1 MLFNVKASPS
11 GTSGQATVAGPARLG
26 SVYLGLAIGA
36 LAWGSSFAAAK
47 ISLRQVSPLN
57 LVILRFGLAS
67 LLFAA
72 ILGCRRDRPRLPW
85 RDAPRFLVLGFLVI
99 ASYFYLQF
107 VALHITTTVSS
118 SLIIATS
125 PVFTALISHLTGRER
140 LWGLAA
146 AGIAIAFAGVVLIV
160 TNGRWSGLLGGD
172 SWKGDLLLL
181 LNAVVWSSFTV
192 YGRTLMRT
200 YSPLVA
206 IAYVQM
212 AGTLLL
218 LPLAL
223 RWATPLAPE
232 PLVAQ
237 VRNLSWSTWAAA
249 LYLAAPCSVLGYVV
263 WYRGVAALGAVRTSV
278 FSYINP
284 LVAIAAAVLLLHEPL
299 TALTLAGGA
308 LVLLGVYTTNRTRLA
323 GAV

>member
-1 MLFNVKASPS
+1 MQVRSSSS
-11 GTSGQATVAGPARLG
+11 GTSRLATAAGPARLG
-26 SVYLGLAIGA
+26 PIYLGLAIGS
-36 LAWGSSFAAAK
+36 LVWGTSFAAAK
-47 ISLRQVSPLN
+47 ISLRELSPLN

-67 LLFAA
+67 ILFAA

-85 RDAPRFLVLGFLVI
+85 HDVPRFLVLGFLVI

-107 VALHITTTVSS
+107 VALRYTSTVSS
-118 SLIIATS
+118 SLMIATS

-140 LWGLAA
+140 LRGLAA
-146 AGIAIAFAGVVLIV
+146 VGIATAFAGMVLIV
-160 TNGRWSGLLGGD
+160 TNGRWSGLLGSD
-172 SWKGDLLLL
+172 SWKGDVLLL
-181 LNAVVWSSFTV
+181 LNAVVWASFTV
-192 YGRTLMRT
+192 YGRTLMQT

-218 LPLAL
+218 LPLAFL
-223 RWATPLAPE
+223 PTPLAPQ

-237 VRNLSWSTWAAA
+237 LRTLTWPTWVAA
-249 LYLAAPCSVLGYVV
+249 LHLAAPCSVLGYVV

-284 LVAIAAAVLLLHEPL
+284 LFAITAAILLLHEPL
-299 TALTLAGGA
+299 TALTLVGGA
-308 LVLLGVYTTNRTRLA
+308 LILLGVYTTNRTRLA
-323 GAV
+323 VAV

>member
-1 MLFNVKASPS
+1 
-11 GTSGQATVAGPARLG
+11 
-26 SVYLGLAIGA
+26 
-36 LAWGSSFAAAK
+36 
-47 ISLRQVSPLN
+47 
-57 LVILRFGLAS
+57 
-67 LLFAA
+67 
-72 ILGCRRDRPRLPW
+72 
-85 RDAPRFLVLGFLVI
+85 
-99 ASYFYLQF
+99 
-107 VALHITTTVSS
+107 
-118 SLIIATS
+118 
-125 PVFTALISHLTGRER
+125 
-140 LWGLAA
+140 
-146 AGIAIAFAGVVLIV
+146 
-160 TNGRWSGLLGGD
+160 
-172 SWKGDLLLL
+172 
-181 LNAVVWSSFTV
+181 
-192 YGRTLMRT
+192 MRT

-218 LPLAL
+218 LPLAFV
-223 RWATPLAPE
+223 ATPLAPE

-237 VRNLSWSTWAAA
+237 VRTLSWSTWAAA